1 MLLLVSNQINSLPCK
16 MSDCSRIQWYAAVIP
31 AVWEAEAGRLNLKPD
46 YGFYLRERE
55 RERQRQRQ
63 KHRERQRERDRKTET
78 HTEKGIETNRD
89 RENPKTRAW

>member
-55 RERQRQRQ
+55 GGG
-63 KHRERQRERDRKTET
+63 ERDRKTET
-78 HTEKGIETNRD
+78 HREKWIETNRQRQ
-89 RENPKTRAW
+89 REP